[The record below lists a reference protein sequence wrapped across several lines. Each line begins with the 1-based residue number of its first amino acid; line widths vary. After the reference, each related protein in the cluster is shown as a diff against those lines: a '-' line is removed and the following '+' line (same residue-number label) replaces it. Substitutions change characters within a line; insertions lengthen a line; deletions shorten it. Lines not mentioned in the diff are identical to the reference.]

1 MARAPDDSRE
11 KIINEAFKLYKSGM
25 KLVEIAS
32 QLNVPD
38 GTVRRWKCTYEW
50 DGERSEKKANVRKN
64 THNTTKEEI
73 IAEILTLDE
82 NSDLNEKQKLF
93 CLYFVRSFNATKA
106 YQKAYGVEYKTAASI
121 AYRLLENDGVKK
133 EILRLKQN
141 RLNRELLTED
151 DIFQKYM
158 DIAFA
163 DITDY
168 VEFGREEVQV
178 MGPFGPLFIEDEKT
192 KQNTPVMKEVNV
204 VKFRNSMYLDGSLIS
219 EVKQGKDGASIK
231 LSDKM
236 KALEWLANHMNLATE
251 EQKAKIEA
259 YRSKL
264 KDPAANS
271 DIVITL
277 EGDTKEWGG

>member
-1 MARAPDDSRE
+1 MARAPDE
-11 KIINEAFKLYKSGM
+11 TKKIINEAFKLYKSGM

-32 QLNVPD
+32 QLSVPD
-38 GTVRRWKCTYEW
+38 GTVRRWKCTYGW
-50 DGERSEKKANVRKN
+50 DGERSDKKASVRDKSSKGKKN
-64 THNTTKEEI
+64 KINQ
-73 IAEILTLDE
+73 EILSIDQ
-82 NSDLNEKQKLF
+82 NSELTEKQKLF
-93 CLYFVRSFNATKA
+93 CLLFIRNFNATKS
-106 YQKAYGVEYKTAASI
+106 YQKAYGVDYKTAASI
-121 AYRLLENDGVKK
+121 AYRLLEYDGVKK

-168 VEFGREEVQV
+168 VEFGRETVPV
-178 MGPFGPLFIEDEKT
+178 MGPFGPIILTDEKT
-192 KQNTPVMKEVNV
+192 KEKTQITKEVNV
-204 VKFRNSMYLDGSLIS
+204 VKFKNSLYLDGSLIS

-236 KALEWLANHMNLATE
+236 KALEWLADHMNLATE

-259 YRSKL
+259 YKSKV
-264 KDPAANS
+264 KDPLATS
-271 DIVITL
+271 DITITL
-277 EGDTKEWGG
+277 EGDMKEWGG